1 MQMRAWA
8 YYHLGRSDR
17 AKAIFRQLNMVIRDT
32 AALAAIEMIN
42 TREGN

>member
-1 MQMRAWA
+1 MGL
-8 YYHLGRSDR
+8 YHLGQPER

-42 TREGN
+42 TTGREIEPQ